1 MVWVLAGVPKPTI
14 LGRTVDRRRVSQ
26 LREPFTE
33 PLDRVID
40 RAHML
45 ETTKREK
52 VCPNRCAAY
61 PKIGKFSRMLQRC
74 LQPPFF
80 SLPRHLFRPLNPSP
94 LTKLRRVFS
103 CIRDATRSSR
113 RAIPATPRTRVS

>member
-1 MVWVLAGVPKPTI
+1 MVWVLAGVPKATI

-26 LREPFTE
+26 LRDPFTE
-33 PLDRVID
+33 PLARVID

-45 ETTKREK
+45 ETTRREK
-52 VCPNRCAAY
+52 VCPNRCAAH
-61 PKIGKFSRMLQRC
+61 PKTGKFSAMFQRGFK
-74 LQPPFF
+74 PPFF

-113 RAIPATPRTRVS
+113 RALPATHPPRRS